1 MRLLKE
7 SDVIKA
13 IDKHTKED
21 GTLNEDI
28 TVILEEVRTA
38 FDREKVVKKLK
49 RLETNSFGYY
59 NQYDDEQAFGV
70 SAAYRVAIEI
80 VEKGEIDYPE
90 NRWIPSDCPIKPKDK
105 ELCTIILKSNDDP
118 VRIVQYRDGLF
129 YHIRDILWHDCIFE
143 YFEIDEVS
151 YWKPLDLPED
161 VNGSIQK
168 EIDEVFEYET

>member
-59 NQYDDEQAFGV
+59 NQYDDEQAFGE

-90 NRWIPSDCPIKPKDK
+90 NRWIPSD
-105 ELCTIILKSNDDP
+105 
-118 VRIVQYRDGLF
+118 
-129 YHIRDILWHDCIFE
+129 
-143 YFEIDEVS
+143 
-151 YWKPLDLPED
+151 
-161 VNGSIQK
+161 
-168 EIDEVFEYET
+168 

>member
-59 NQYDDEQAFGV
+59 NQYDDEQAFGE

-105 ELCTIILKSNDDP
+105 ELCTIILKAMMIPSVSCN
-118 VRIVQYRDGLF
+118 IETAF
-129 YHIRDILWHDCIFE
+129 SIT
-143 YFEIDEVS
+143 FEIFFGTIA
-151 YWKPLDLPED
+151 YLNTLK
-161 VNGSIQK
+161 
-168 EIDEVFEYET
+168 

>member
-59 NQYDDEQAFGV
+59 NQYDDEQAFGE

-129 YHIRDILWHDCIFE
+129 YHIRDILWHGTIA
-143 YFEIDEVS
+143 YLNTL
-151 YWKPLDLPED
+151 K
-161 VNGSIQK
+161 
-168 EIDEVFEYET
+168 